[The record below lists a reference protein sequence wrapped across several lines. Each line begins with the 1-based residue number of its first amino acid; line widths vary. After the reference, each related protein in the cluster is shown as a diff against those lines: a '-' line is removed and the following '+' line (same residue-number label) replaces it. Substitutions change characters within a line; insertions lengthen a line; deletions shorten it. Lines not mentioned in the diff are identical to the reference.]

1 MSHSLTEEQRAV
13 VTYYRDHGTESESR
27 RAQIIVMHLADAS
40 TQHIASAVS
49 LSTSQ
54 VRHWRREWD
63 KRGIGIFPA
72 LPDDADVYETEQA
85 EEPAEGGPR
94 PGIDAPRLTLDLRDT
109 LGMLPD
115 DPMAEA
121 GRKALFFNFERML
134 LHEPGSRL
142 GEDIEAVHDMRVATR
157 RMRSAFRLFA
167 PFFKPTTIKP
177 FRQELRHIAGVLGT
191 VRDLEVFMEKAQRFA
206 DNTPDVDLTPLV
218 QAWNKRLD
226 TARGEL
232 IEELDSKR
240 FARFVNRFHA
250 FLITPGKGALP
261 LPEPGDAVAYQ
272 VRHIVPRLIYE
283 RYERVRAYEPIL
295 ENAPI
300 ETLHALRIDFKRLR
314 YALEFFEEVLGPE
327 VKTFIKEVKVM
338 QDHLGDLND
347 AEVAGGVLRDFVD
360 RHNAEFSGTPL
371 FMRPDISGVV
381 AYAAATE
388 AERQRLLDT
397 FPAAWAAFTREDVRR
412 DLALA
417 VAVL

>member
-1 MSHSLTEEQRAV
+1 MSHSLTEEQRAIV
-13 VTYYRDHGTESESR
+13 AYYRDHGTESESR
-27 RAQIIVMHLADAS
+27 RAQIILMHLEDAS
-40 TQHIASAVS
+40 TQHIAAAVS

-54 VRHWRREWD
+54 VRHWRREWE
-63 KRGIGIFPA
+63 KRGIDIFPP
-72 LPDDADVYETEQA
+72 LPDENDVYETEQA
-85 EEPAEGGPR
+85 EPR
-94 PGIDAPRLTLDLRDT
+94 PGVDTPRLVLDLRDT
-109 LGMLPD
+109 VGMLPD

-167 PFFKPTTIKP
+167 PFFKATTIKP

-191 VRDLEVFMEKAQRFA
+191 VRDLEVFLEKAQRFA
-206 DNTPDVDLTPLV
+206 DSTPDTDLTPLM
-218 QAWNKRLD
+218 QAWTKRLD
-226 TARGEL
+226 KARDAL

-240 FARFVNRFHA
+240 FARFVNRFYA
-250 FLITPGKGALP
+250 FLITPGKGAVP

-272 VRHIVPRLIYE
+272 VRHVAPRLIYE
-283 RYERVRAYEPIL
+283 HYERVRAYEPVL
-295 ENAPI
+295 EDAPVG
-300 ETLHALRIDFKRLR
+300 TLHALRIDFKRLR
-314 YALEFFEEVLGPE
+314 YAVEFFEEVLGPE
-327 VKTFIKEVKVM
+327 AKSFIKEIKTM

-360 RHNAEFSGTPL
+360 RHNAQHSGTPL

-381 AYAAATE
+381 VYAAATE